1 MGRDHHISVKKTK
14 GDLHEYFVRD
24 QHHSR
29 GEATFRPPP
38 KGSLAKNS
46 DDIDDHKGTH
56 LSIWD
61 ECVM

>member
-1 MGRDHHISVKKTK
+1 MSILSEINIIQGGRPPLDP
-14 GDLHEYFVRD
+14 
-24 QHHSR
+24 
-29 GEATFRPPP
+29 PPP